1 MAKETTMDMDTS
13 TETLEVIDLRCTD
26 CLFKTYRRLF
36 DKFNTPEHEQQDFL
50 IYFKE
55 LIELAS
61 FSVTPEIQRELSIKF
76 NSITGIDDPFA
87 EEKENSN
94 RLALELYKEWKPKVV
109 KSEHSF
115 ELALRLSIAGN
126 IMDYGASNS
135 FDIHQTIEHVISAD
149 FAIDHTSFLKLQI
162 LQAKSILYLADNA
175 GEIVFDKLFLE
186 TIGHPDV
193 TFAVRNVFALN
204 DATVQDAEEIG
215 INSVARVISNGF
227 DAPSTILAKCNA
239 EFLAIY
245 HSVDLIISKG
255 QGNLEGLIHEKDP
268 RIFFL
273 LMVKCEVMAELL
285 NVKKGSF
292 VVFNQNN

>member
-1 MAKETTMDMDTS
+1 MKEAITLIEFLLQSIDDDSELTGEYLLNAQIDTKAK
-13 TETLEVIDLRCTD
+13 TEELREYIKKKRAEYRLERGRKLKEKLTELKSNLMFKNQGQLNRQEL
-26 CLFKTYRRLF
+26 LFAYRNLEGV
-36 DKFNTPEHEQQDFL
+36 DEAD
-50 IYFKE
+50 IKE
-55 LIELAS
+55 LKQYSAIYL
-61 FSVTPEIQRELSIKF
+61 
-76 NSITGIDDPFA
+76 
-87 EEKENSN
+87 
-94 RLALELYKEWKPKVV
+94 
-109 KSEHSF
+109 
-115 ELALRLSIAGN
+115 
-126 IMDYGASNS
+126 GA
-135 FDIHQTIEHVISAD
+135 
-149 FAIDHTSFLKLQI
+149 
-162 LQAKSILYLADNA
+162 
-175 GEIVFDKLFLE
+175 
-186 TIGHPDV
+186 IGHPDV
-193 TFAVRNVFALN
+193 TFAVRNGFALN

-292 VVFNQNN
+292 VVFNQNE